1 MDEDVTQLLEG
12 HTVMNDH
19 DLNSIP
25 SALLKGGPG
34 SETHEWTCIC
44 CQSSRL
50 PQFAESS
57 LSQHLR
63 LKTLRL

>member
-12 HTVMNDH
+12 HMVMNDH

-34 SETHEWTCIC
+34 SETHEWTHASAVNRHGYF
-44 CQSSRL
+44 SSRKAH
-50 PQFAESS
+50 F
-57 LSQHLR
+57 HNIFV
-63 LKTLRL
+63 